1 MPLAMNAS
9 EGLRIISVAK
19 ALEAFQRGDPNIS
32 QYFGVTLLAG
42 HAGLFLSSLRGHRK
56 MKWKKFRALAA
67 AAHIDAPV
75 LKLSILPWLKSGAFI
90 EGNPVDDGSDIS
102 CNVLD
107 HEAVLT
113 ATSQLFRSLEPTP
126 EEVAV
131 LGIVDMGAQLPQLKS
146 EVLSATELGAEEVIE
161 RATGLA
167 KGYKIVNVLEGP
179 GVAEPV
185 IYSPLIW
192 GDKISKAGKAL
203 SHLKAD
209 RREVLLGMV
218 EMIRKYQGMPLAS
231 AVNWVTK
238 QGQPDLV
245 DFAVGVGLLDKTQIM
260 AGGSDFREFLTTPHI
275 YGELAAK
282 QGRDVC
288 DRIRLFLDSIRHGE
302 HFGDWYTGR
311 IGDPTRLLSKLVDT
325 GEIGPCTAIGRDYQL
340 VEKAGVVNV
349 KPSRFKPGQ
358 FVMELVQEDTVRLV
372 RDIVVQKAPQ
382 MTGTSAVSGA
392 CNQSDFVSAEG
403 TRAKLGE
410 QPQRVREAE
419 QEMLRQ
425 LREM

>member
-1 MPLAMNAS
+1 MSAS
-9 EGLRIISVAK
+9 EGLRVISVAK
-19 ALEAFQRGDPNIS
+19 SLEAFQRGDPTIS
-32 QYFGVTLLAG
+32 QYFGATNLAG

-56 MKWKKFRALAA
+56 MKWRKFRALAS
-67 AAHIDAPV
+67 AAHIDGPL
-75 LKLSILPWLKSGAFI
+75 LKQSIVPWLKKGAFI
-90 EGNPVDDGSDIS
+90 EGNITDDDSVIS

-113 ATSQLFRSLEPTP
+113 ATSRLFHSLDPTP
-126 EEVAV
+126 EEIAI
-131 LGIVDMGAQLPQLKS
+131 LGIVDLGAQFPQLKS
-146 EVLSATELGAEEVIE
+146 EVLSASWLGTEEVIE

-203 SHLKAD
+203 SHLKAE
-209 RREVLLGMV
+209 RREVLLKLIDMV
-218 EMIRKYQGMPLAS
+218 RMYQGMPFAS

-238 QGQPDLV
+238 QGQPDVL

-260 AGGSDFREFLTTPHI
+260 GGDGTCREFLTTPHI
-275 YGELAAK
+275 YGELAAT
-282 QGRDVC
+282 QGKDVC

-302 HFGDWYTGR
+302 HYGDWYTGR
-311 IGDPTRLLSKLVDT
+311 ISDPSRLLSKLVST

-340 VEKAGVVNV
+340 VEKAGIINV
-349 KPSRFKPGQ
+349 TPSKTKPGQ
-358 FVMELVQEDTVRLV
+358 FVMEIVQEDTVRLV
-372 RDIVVQKAPQ
+372 RDIVVQKASIH
-382 MTGTSAVSGA
+382 TGTVAVSGA

-410 QPQRVREAE
+410 QPKRVREAE